1 MSDAGFGAR
10 PRSETFEYGGA
21 TIELVDAATILAAAR
36 VNPVELMRRAMWPSP
51 VNRVDITV
59 RSADL
64 DGGPKHLFT
73 AEIST
78 ADEPLS
84 KERIRRLVLGNDPVG
99 LLLAKRIE
107 AGDPIATRIVDGVGA
122 AAPAAHKRLGP
133 GPGTPPRRRR
143 DPPPPLPDA
152 GVGLQ
157 RAWPYD
163 ESGPAVG
170 LAAEVPR
177 DTVGPAHLQAFVG
190 L

>member
-84 KERIRRLVLGNDPVG
+84 KERIRALVLGNDPVG
-99 LLLAKRIE
+99 LLLARRIE
-107 AGDPIATRIVDGVGA
+107 AGDPVATRIVDGVGA
-122 AAPAAHKRLGP
+122 AAAAASQRRGLGRPPQPAATRPATLA
-133 GPGTPPRRRR
+133 
-143 DPPPPLPDA
+143 DA
-152 GVGLQ
+152 AVGLQ
-157 RAWPYD
+157 AAVTYD
-163 ESGPAVG
+163 ESGTRVR
-170 LAAEVPR
+170 LRAEVAR
-177 DTVGPAHLQAFVG
+177 DDVQPAHLQ
-190 L
+190 